1 MTTVR
6 NYGSRDEQNLRRLAI
21 QNYTEQLQ
29 ETGSIDPEDPA
40 VCAYLQHIIQIQ
52 ESGNGV
58 IVLAEQEKKLV
69 GFVCLLGPGGT
80 AADKNSEDAYA
91 YMSDLFVVPEYRGQG
106 VGSLLTKTVEEQAR
120 AMGADYVALRIAADN
135 TGSLSFY
142 VKKKYQ
148 EKYVVMSKRF
158 SDQGL

>member
-6 NYGSRDEQNLRRLAI
+6 NFEPRDEPHLRRIAI
-21 QNYTEQLQ
+21 QNYAEQLPDT
-29 ETGSIDPEDPA
+29 ESIDPGDPA
-40 VCAYLQHIIQIQ
+40 VQAYLQHIIQIQ

-58 IVLAEQEKKLV
+58 IVLAEQGKKLI

-80 AADKNSEDAYA
+80 AADKKSEDAYA
-91 YMSDLFVVPEYRGQG
+91 YMSDLFVIPECRGKG